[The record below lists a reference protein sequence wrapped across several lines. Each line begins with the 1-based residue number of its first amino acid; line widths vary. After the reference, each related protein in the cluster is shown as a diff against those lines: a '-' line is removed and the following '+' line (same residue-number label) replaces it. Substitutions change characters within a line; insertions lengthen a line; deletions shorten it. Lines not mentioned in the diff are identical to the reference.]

1 MSARSRSISGSFSAI
16 CMLAAAPA
24 FGQAVAVAGGD
35 VLLEC
40 GGEDT
45 CVTVSGNGS
54 TSGEGVVY
62 SWTASG
68 VSFDDAEALST
79 IGEFYT
85 AGTIVTLTVTVTH
98 AISGEVTE
106 ASDSQVVDV
115 SDTTPPTLYAMASPG
130 VLWPPNHKLHRIDA
144 DVQVDDVWDSDP
156 EVVLYS
162 LESNELD
169 NGRGDGNIG
178 NDIQGAHLDKDDTSF
193 LIRAEGQGAGSGR
206 VYTAAYRA
214 TDASGHYTYA
224 TTQIRT
230 PHDTCHYKKARQ
242 DDHRAI
248 KAAKKAAKAA
258 KKAEKAAKKA
268 AKASAK

>member
-1 MSARSRSISGSFSAI
+1 
-16 CMLAAAPA
+16 MLAAAPA

-35 VLLEC
+35 VSLEC

-45 CVTVSGNGS
+45 RVTVSGNGS

-62 SWTASG
+62 SWTAPG
-68 VSFDDAEALST
+68 VSVDAAEARST
-79 IGEFYT
+79 TGEFYT
-85 AGTIVTLTVTVTH
+85 AETIVTLTVPVTH
-98 AISGEVTE
+98 TIWGEVTE

-115 SDTTPPTLYAMASPG
+115 SDPPPLTLYAMASPG
-130 VLWPPNHKLHRIDA
+130 VLWPPNHKLHSMDA
-144 DVQVDDVWDSDP
+144 DVYVEDVCDSDP

-162 LESNELD
+162 LESNEPD
-169 NGRGDGNIG
+169 NGRDDGNTG
-178 NDIQGAHLDKDDTSF
+178 NDIQGAPLDSDDSSF

-206 VYTAAYRA
+206 VYTAAYGA
-214 TDASGHYTYA
+214 IDASGNTTYG

-230 PHDTCHYKKARQ
+230 PHDTGHYKKAMK

-258 KKAEKAAKKA
+258 KKAEKAAAKAAKKA
-268 AKASAK
+268 VKASAK